1 MLKLR
6 TNLPINLIDV
16 VENRRSTSALLSLS
30 LGSDLND
37 ENADDNDY
45 NADDVYEPLLSLFI

>member
-16 VENRRSTSALLSLS
+16 VENRRSTSALLSL
-30 LGSDLND
+30 GADLND

>member
-1 MLKLR
+1 MSLR
-6 TNLPINLIDV
+6 TV
-16 VENRRSTSALLSLS
+16 QAHQRFSLS
-30 LGSDLND
+30 LGADLND